1 VISSNAEGDCEAISV
16 NDGTKN
22 NYRVI
27 KMNTRINP
35 VVPGSKP
42 ELAEIEKK
50 ILEERGRISPLY
62 QTLLNAPEIA
72 QGWESLLTAI
82 RNRNSLSPAIRE
94 MIILRVAILNRAN
107 YEFDAHEPHA
117 LKAGV
122 SPEKIAAIREAIIP
136 NIFTEQEALVLN
148 LTDVMT
154 KEIQV
159 SDALFDKVKPF
170 FNDTQRL
177 ELVATIS
184 AYNMVSRLLNALHVG
199 H

>member
-1 VISSNAEGDCEAISV
+1 MSNRIS
-16 NDGTKN
+16 
-22 NYRVI
+22 
-27 KMNTRINP
+27 P

-50 ILEERGRISPLY
+50 IIEERGRISPLY

-72 QGWESLLTAI
+72 QGWEALLTAI

-94 MIILRVAILNRAN
+94 MIILRVAILNRAD

-122 SPEKIAAIREAIIP
+122 SPEKIAAIREVKLP
-136 NIFTEQEALVLN
+136 PIFTEQEMLILN

-154 KEIQV
+154 KDIQV
-159 SDALFDKVKPF
+159 PDELFDKVKPH
-170 FNDTQRL
+170 FNDTQKL
-177 ELVATIS
+177 ELVATIA

>member
-1 VISSNAEGDCEAISV
+1 MSDRIS
-16 NDGTKN
+16 
-22 NYRVI
+22 
-27 KMNTRINP
+27 P
-35 VVPGSKP
+35 VLPGSRP

-50 ILEERGRISPLY
+50 IIEERGRISPLY

-72 QGWESLLTAI
+72 QGWEALLTAI

-94 MIILRVAILNRAN
+94 MIILRVAILNRAD

-122 SPEKIAAIREAIIP
+122 SPEKIAAIREVELPA
-136 NIFTEQEALVLN
+136 IFTEQEMLVLN

-159 SDALFDKVKPF
+159 SDELFDQVKPH

-177 ELVATIS
+177 ELVATIA